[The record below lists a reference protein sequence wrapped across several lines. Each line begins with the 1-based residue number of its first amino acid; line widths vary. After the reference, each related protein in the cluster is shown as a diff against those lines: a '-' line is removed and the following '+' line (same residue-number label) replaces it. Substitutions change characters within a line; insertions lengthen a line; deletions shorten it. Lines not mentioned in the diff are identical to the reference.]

1 MNLFDLRSQNQKP
14 FDGQSNEGN
23 QLPRHSYS
31 QTQLFFIL
39 RLMHLLDLRRRGAE
53 ATEDWQLQLLDK
65 AIYSTFVDC
74 LEQEVGD
81 DAREL
86 LHQQEAAKQG

>member
-1 MNLFDLRSQNQKP
+1 MNLFDLRSQDQKP
-14 FDGQSNEGN
+14 FDNQSNEGN
-23 QLPRHSYS
+23 LLPRRSYS
-31 QTQLFFIL
+31 QTQLFFVL
-39 RLMHLLDLRRRGAE
+39 RLMHLLDVRRREAE
-53 ATEDWQLQLLDK
+53 TIEEWQLKLLDR